1 MTSCD
6 VIRKRAKAIELI
18 DRRTLQ
24 QNKKNLIKIGANE
37 SLAHAQKKVEFA
49 HYFLNKGWQFYSEC
63 IFKNNSGRADL
74 YILDL
79 QEAVE
84 IMNSESE
91 SKILEK
97 KLKYPCGVIEVR
109 MNQTP
114 EEVFGD

>member
-6 VIRKRAKAIELI
+6 VIRKRQKAIELI

-37 SLAHAQKKVEFA
+37 SVEHAKKKTEFC
-49 HYFLNKGWQFYSEC
+49 HYLLTKGMQYYTEC
-63 IFKNNSGRADL
+63 LFSNGKGKADI
-74 YILDL
+74 YVLDL
-79 QEAVE
+79 NYAVE
-84 IMNSESE
+84 IMNTETE

-97 KLKYPCGVIEVR
+97 KLKYPCMVVEVR

-114 EEVFGD
+114 YEIFGD